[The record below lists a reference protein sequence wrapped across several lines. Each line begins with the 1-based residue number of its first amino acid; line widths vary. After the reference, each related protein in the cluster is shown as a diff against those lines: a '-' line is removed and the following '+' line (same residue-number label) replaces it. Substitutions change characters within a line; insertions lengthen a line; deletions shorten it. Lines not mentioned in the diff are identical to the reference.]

1 MDRPKILKIQRL
13 VSTFIAASSGIQ
25 TYLQRREMLSAT
37 QWESISLA
45 VSLIQFYIERG
56 RDTKSIGVNARKAAA
71 VLGRLG
77 GLKGGKARARKLSA
91 RQRGAIAKFGASTSV
106 EQGGVFETSN
116 LGRSRF
122 GFTSCRICA
131 RTVEW
136 FAQETIAVASVGGR

>member
-56 RDTKSIGVNARKAAA
+56 RDTKSIGVNARKATA

-91 RQRGAIAKFGASTSV
+91 RQWVAIAKFGASTRWNK
-106 EQGGVFETSN
+106 G
-116 LGRSRF
+116 
-122 GFTSCRICA
+122 
-131 RTVEW
+131 
-136 FAQETIAVASVGGR
+136 ASLKHQI